1 MPGRKPLSPKH
12 LQITD
17 TARADIQEI
26 IGYLASEAGTA
37 VAETF
42 LRRIDA
48 ELTTLAELGHSG
60 VSREWISPGL
70 RLHVIGNYCVYFRC
84 TEDATRI
91 IRLLNAA
98 RDINAIAFEALSKDG

>member
-17 TARADIQEI
+17 TARADIREI
-26 IGYLASEAGTA
+26 IAYLASEAGTT

-48 ELTTLAELGHSG
+48 GLTTLAELGHSG

-84 TEDATRI
+84 TEDTTRI
-91 IRLLNAA
+91 IRVLNAA
-98 RDINAIAFEALSKDG
+98 RDVNAITFEALSKDG